1 MAGLS
6 PKIIPPGDQNWAG
19 GLGSVV
25 VVVVVKCWS
34 TREGITMMCEEV
46 QFESGIKLEISED
59 IGGLGGGEGQVCI
72 DWVG

>member
-1 MAGLS
+1 M
-6 PKIIPPGDQNWAG
+6 
-19 GLGSVV
+19 V

-59 IGGLGGGEGQVCI
+59 IGGLGGGEGQACI